1 MQIFTQHSYVPET
14 ILTDKGTTFTS
25 QLLNSLMASAGI
37 KIEHASVKH
46 AQTIGMVERS
56 HQKLKQILKIN
67 ISADSPQWHKYV
79 NLAVMAHNTTYHQAI
94 RCTPTEV
101 FHGRV
106 PFNALDVKFGNPLFE
121 QRNTTD
127 VTGILDNMNK
137 KFQQTHDNIIEAF
150 HKHKTSP
157 LKVNDFTF
165 LLNKRLSQQSEKFHS
180 RNSSGKA
187 HTKWSKSCQIQI
199 TSYVRLALFALNAF
213 TE

>member
-1 MQIFTQHSYVPET
+1 MNSHLPTDSHTYSLHATNFSRYLFAIPIRKPDTKSVVEALMQIFTQHSYVPKT

-94 RCTPTEV
+94 RCTPTEI

-150 HKHKTSP
+150 HKHK
-157 LKVNDFTF
+157 NYYD
-165 LLNKRLSQQSEKFHS
+165 
-180 RNSSGKA
+180 
-187 HTKWSKSCQIQI
+187 
-199 TSYVRLALFALNAF
+199 
-213 TE
+213 